1 MVHISIEDMEALHT
15 THDEGS
21 RLLNQQKQSLRTEY
35 GHTAEFCSSFFEM
48 TNTLSAFNLPERTA
62 QWQASLDALKQI
74 LSWFFAFDQQNY
86 ARYMWLYFGE
96 MSQLPETYP
105 EKNKELIH
113 LKVQSCKLYNNK
125 YMIASTQITNTEI
138 LAFISVLVLKS
149 SRRKALF
156 TNRKR
161 QQNIVH
167 PKSINR

>member
-1 MVHISIEDMEALHT
+1 
-15 THDEGS
+15 
-21 RLLNQQKQSLRTEY
+21 
-35 GHTAEFCSSFFEM
+35 
-48 TNTLSAFNLPERTA
+48 
-62 QWQASLDALKQI
+62 
-74 LSWFFAFDQQNY
+74 
-86 ARYMWLYFGE
+86 MWLYFGE

-138 LAFISVLVLKS
+138 FAFISVLVLKS
-149 SRRKALF
+149 LRRKALF